1 MVGNNLWE
9 IVKNTISH
17 YILYQKEEGM
27 RFRILSILMALVL
40 CIGTVSAM
48 SSIEYNVQADNAV
61 VDVDMTYQNI
71 LENETV
77 VGSLSMSLD
86 YMNIDTA
93 GVILEDDT
101 GIVLNNTLR
110 AVPVQSRMISSGTMM
125 QNFAS
130 AVRMNNSY
138 DFAVSGFKVD
148 GRGMNLVS
156 DVQAETASLS
166 HIVKGQVAGD
176 VSMGLITQ
184 SPTNRFENIVRS
196 RAVRQNIT
204 MNANWQT
211 YQPAVEIEVP
221 SVDISSLCVW
231 AAQSSYPIF
240 PISA

>member
-1 MVGNNLWE
+1 
-9 IVKNTISH
+9 
-17 YILYQKEEGM
+17 
-27 RFRILSILMALVL
+27 
-40 CIGTVSAM
+40 
-48 SSIEYNVQADNAV
+48 
-61 VDVDMTYQNI
+61 
-71 LENETV
+71 
-77 VGSLSMSLD
+77 
-86 YMNIDTA
+86 
-93 GVILEDDT
+93 
-101 GIVLNNTLR
+101 VLNNTLK

-148 GRGMNLVS
+148 GRGMDLVS

-166 HIVKGQVAGD
+166 HVVKGQVAGD